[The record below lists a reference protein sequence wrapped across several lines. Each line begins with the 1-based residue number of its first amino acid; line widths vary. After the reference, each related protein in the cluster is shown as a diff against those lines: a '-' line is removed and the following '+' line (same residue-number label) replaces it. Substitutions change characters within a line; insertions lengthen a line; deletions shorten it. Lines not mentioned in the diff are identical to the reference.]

1 MPKHSKPRAGSKAY
15 WPRKRAR
22 RIYPDIHVPEFFAK
36 TKEVVPLAFAG
47 WKVGMTHVIM
57 TDHSNSP
64 TKGLT
69 IQKPVTVIES
79 PSLSVCALRFY
90 QKTSDGLISIGEIW
104 SPSKDS
110 KKLLERKL
118 GKHDVKK
125 NFDIDSNID
134 KISDVRLIV
143 HTQPNKAGIGKKK
156 PELFELP
163 IGGTDVKKKIEY
175 AKSVLGKEIS
185 AKDVFQP
192 GEAVDVSGV
201 TTGRGFTGPV
211 KRFGIKIQG
220 RKDEQHHRHAGTK
233 GQERP
238 GKMRWQVP
246 MPGQYGFFRRTELN
260 KRILVIDNDPTK
272 VIPKGGFLNYGVV
285 KGDYIII
292 EGSVVG
298 PTKRLV
304 MIRKA
309 IRSSGKPRPVE
320 IKYISQESKQGV

>member
-1 MPKHSKPRAGSKAY
+1 MPEE
-15 WPRKRAR
+15 
-22 RIYPDIHVPEFFAK
+22 VAK
-36 TKEVVPLAFAG
+36 TKNIAPLAFAG

-57 TDHSNSP
+57 VDQSNSP
-64 TKGLT
+64 TKGMK

-79 PSLSVCALRFY
+79 PSLSVCGLRFY
-90 QKTSDGLISIGEIW
+90 QKTTDGLVAVGEIW

-118 GKHDVKK
+118 GKHEVKN
-125 NFDIDSNID
+125 NFDVDAKGADIG

-143 HTQPNKAGIGKKK
+143 HTRPDKSGVGKKK

-175 AKSVLGKEIS
+175 AKALLGKEIS
-185 AKDVFQP
+185 AKDVFEP
-192 GEAVDVSGV
+192 GEAVDVGGV
-201 TTGRGFTGPV
+201 TIGHGFTGPV

-260 KRILVIDNDPTK
+260 KRILMIDNDPTK
-272 VIPKGGFLNYGVV
+272 VVPKGGFLNYGVV
-285 KGDYIII
+285 KGDYIIV

-298 PTKRLV
+298 PAKRLV

-309 IRSSGKPRPVE
+309 IRSKEKPWPVE